1 MKARVAVLKTAP
13 GTVVDDY
20 GRLMRLAGYSGCL
33 PQDRRTSV
41 TVDISSHVWYPACST
56 APWQLDGVVGTL
68 LDDGYNREALDLV
81 ANCAVGAD
89 DRAAEANNGYI
100 CVAEKYGLGFSPPAD
115 RVRYEPRAE
124 MMALGEACGGDGIQ
138 IPERLIGTNAI
149 RMSTMKA
156 GSFPTGCRHRDD
168 ATSHEIMVDLLA
180 IRQEI
185 HSGLFTVMDG
195 TFCADGAMMP
205 FEKDY
210 ILASS
215 DQVAIDAVA
224 AKMMGFEPMEIR
236 YIRLAHE
243 RGLGCGAID
252 EIEITGDDISEV
264 DFHFN
269 GDPNGLFSHDR
280 NVVCQAPLQPVERAL
295 NHAAGARWTDAASK
309 LCRDYYWFPF
319 IGRPRADQM
328 AEGKWGQLLQNEYLR
343 PGSELEN
350 QGMGKGALIGVM
362 AAAALL
368 GMSATVRAAR
378 MAGKRGGLS

>member
-1 MKARVAVLKTAP
+1 MKAKVAVLKTAP

-20 GRLMRLAGYSGCL
+20 GRLMRLAGYAGCL
-33 PQDRRTSV
+33 PKDRRTSI

-56 APWQLDGVVGTL
+56 APWQLDGVVRTL
-68 LDDGYNREALDLV
+68 LNDGYDREALDLV

-100 CVAEKYGLGFSPPAD
+100 GVAEKYGLGFS
-115 RVRYEPRAE
+115 RV
-124 MMALGEACGGDGIQ
+124 CGRDGIH

-149 RMSTMKA
+149 RMTTMKA
-156 GSFPTGCRHRDD
+156 VSFPAGRRHRDD
-168 ATSHEIMVDLLA
+168 AASHEMMVDLLA

-185 HSGLFTVMDG
+185 HSGLFTVMDA
-195 TFCADGAMMP
+195 TICADGVMMP

-252 EIEITGDDISEV
+252 EIEIAGEDISAV

-269 GDPNGLFSHDR
+269 GDPNGLFSRDR

-295 NHAAGARWTDAASK
+295 NPAAGACWTDAASK

-343 PGSELEN
+343 PGAELEN

-378 MAGKRGGLS
+378 MAWKRGDPS